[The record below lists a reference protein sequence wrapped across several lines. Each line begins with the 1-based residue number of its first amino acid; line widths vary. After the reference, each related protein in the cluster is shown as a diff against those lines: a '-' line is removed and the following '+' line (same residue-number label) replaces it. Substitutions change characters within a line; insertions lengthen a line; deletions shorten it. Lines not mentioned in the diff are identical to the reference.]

1 MTRIEKVKQKAILD
15 VAESLGI
22 LLNDYQGK
30 SMNIQNTILLGF
42 LRIPILSN
50 GFHVTSKEM

>member
-1 MTRIEKVKQKAILD
+1 MTRIERMKQKAILD
-15 VAESLGI
+15 VAESLVI

-30 SMNIQNTILLGF
+30 SMSIQNTILLGF
-42 LRIPILSN
+42 LRIPILLN